1 MLDQAFFVETWQCT
15 FGYRAVWWQRNYL
28 RARFTLYQVHDDAF
42 LHTVCILSR
51 DEKRKKY
58 DEINNVAEY
67 KPRASLQFS
76 WDYFVH
82 NMTLYVRNCV
92 AVCNKF
98 KIVPCLL

>member
-1 MLDQAFFVETWQCT
+1 M
-15 FGYRAVWWQRNYL
+15 

-42 LHTVCILSR
+42 LHTVCVLSR

-82 NMTLYVRNCV
+82 NMTLYVRNCF
-92 AVCNKF
+92 AICNKF
-98 KIVPCLL
+98 KIVPCLLRLVVIFQSFCDHIIVGILHM